1 MGLWDRLLGRTET
14 RDASANFAGAFGYM
28 PTASGAHVNPRLA
41 ENLSTVLACVGAI
54 SSTLGTLPAYVYRR
68 DVGGRVE
75 APRHPVTRLIRQPN
89 PRQSWPDFCEWLMAS
104 TLLHRN
110 GIAVIES
117 DGAGRPTALL
127 PVPWPNVS
135 VVMVPSGRL
144 AYDVVA
150 YASPWGG
157 TGQQRRYLEGEVL
170 HLKDRSDDG
179 VLGRSRISR
188 APDVLG
194 TASALQDWSGS
205 MWRNQGTPSGALK
218 FEQALTRDQFML
230 LRGRMEELY
239 TGPHNARQIMILEK
253 GVSWQSLA
261 VSPEDAEVLASRRFS
276 VEELC
281 RVFQVPPPIVQ
292 DYTHN
297 TFTNSQQ
304 AALWFAQFS
313 LTPWVR
319 KIEAEFTRSVFG
331 SSSGYEL
338 EIDLSGLMRGDYA
351 ARWAAYAVAVQ
362 NNILDVNEIREA
374 EGYNPRDEQ
383 PPAVPNVG

>member
-1 MGLWDRLLGRTET
+1 MGLWDRLRGRTEM
-14 RDASANFAGAFGYM
+14 RDASTNFAGAFGIH
-28 PTASGAHVNPRLA
+28 PTASGAYVNPRLA

-68 DVGGRVE
+68 DAGGRVE
-75 APRHPVTRLIRQPN
+75 APQHPVARLIRQPN
-89 PRQSWPDFCEWLMAS
+89 PRQTWPDFTEWLMAS
-104 TLLHRN
+104 TLLHGN

-127 PVPWPNVS
+127 PVPWQNVS
-135 VVMVPSGRL
+135 VTMLPSGRL
-144 AYDVVA
+144 AYDAVA

-157 TGQQRRYLEGEVL
+157 TGQPRRYLEGEVL

-179 VLGRSRISR
+179 ILGRSRISR

-194 TASALQDWSGS
+194 TASALQEWSGS

-218 FEQALTRDQFML
+218 FEQSLSPQQFAQIRSRL
-230 LRGRMEELY
+230 DDTLS
-239 TGPHNARQIMILEK
+239 GPHNARRIMVLEH
-253 GVSWQSLA
+253 GATWQSLA

-338 EIDLSGLMRGDYA
+338 EIDLSGLMSGDYA

-362 NNILDVNEIREA
+362 NDILDVNEIREA
-374 EGYNPRDEQ
+374 EGYNPRSEQ
-383 PPAVPNVG
+383 APAVPNVG

>member
-1 MGLWDRLLGRTET
+1 MGLWGRLLGRTET
-14 RDASANFAGAFGYM
+14 RDASANFAAAFGIH
-28 PTASGAHVNPRLA
+28 PTASGAYVNPRLA

-54 SSTLGTLPAYVYRR
+54 SSTLATLPAYVYRR
-68 DVGGRVE
+68 EAAGRTE
-75 APRHPVTRLIRQPN
+75 APGHPVSRLIRRPN
-89 PRQSWPDFCEWLMAS
+89 PRQSWPDFVEWLVAQ
-104 TLLHRN
+104 TLLFGN
-110 GIAVIES
+110 GIAIVEA
-117 DGAGRPTALL
+117 DGAGRPTGLIPL
-127 PVPWPNVS
+127 PWSSVS
-135 VVMVPSGRL
+135 VSQLPSGRL

-150 YASPWGG
+150 ASPSGG
-157 TGQQRRYLEGEVL
+157 SGQRRRYLEGEVL
-170 HLKDRSDDG
+170 HLRDRSDDG
-179 VLGRSRISR
+179 LIGRSRISR
-188 APDVLG
+188 APEVLG
-194 TASALQDWSGS
+194 TASALQEWSGS
-205 MWRNQGTPSGALK
+205 LWRNGGTPSGAVKVPGPLSQAQFDRLK
-218 FEQALTRDQFML
+218 AHTR
-230 LRGRMEELY
+230 ENIA
-239 TGPHNARQIMILEK
+239 GPHNARRILILDNGSE
-253 GVSWQSLA
+253 WQSLS
-261 VSPEDAEVLASRRFS
+261 VSPEDAEVLQSRRFS

-362 NNILDVNEIREA
+362 NGILDVNEIREA
-374 EGYNPRDEQ
+374 EGYNPRAGGE
-383 PPAVPNVG
+383 AAA